1 MKNLQARINKVSNG
15 LKNALKDA
23 LTIEEIR
30 DIANGPVTDQ
40 EIGPMLKIGCM
51 AVWIEWVEND
61 FQNSTDEHKKAILNH
76 FKPGVQ

>member
-1 MKNLQARINKVSNG
+1 
-15 LKNALKDA
+15 
-23 LTIEEIR
+23 
-30 DIANGPVTDQ
+30 
-40 EIGPMLKIGCM
+40 MLKIGCM